1 MRWVGCGVAG
11 PGAYDGRG
19 QTRGD
24 GSNWNVA
31 GRDKLRCKRQRNL
44 NVIFFAIQTLTQTY
58 TWVTLACFSV
68 NQHIHVTNEQYNF

>member
-1 MRWVGCGVAG
+1 MRWFDCSVAG

-24 GSNWNVA
+24 GSNRNVA

-44 NVIFFAIQTLTQTY
+44 NVIFFRDTDTHTDIYMGNTGMFFCESAHT
-58 TWVTLACFSV
+58 C
-68 NQHIHVTNEQYNF
+68 HK